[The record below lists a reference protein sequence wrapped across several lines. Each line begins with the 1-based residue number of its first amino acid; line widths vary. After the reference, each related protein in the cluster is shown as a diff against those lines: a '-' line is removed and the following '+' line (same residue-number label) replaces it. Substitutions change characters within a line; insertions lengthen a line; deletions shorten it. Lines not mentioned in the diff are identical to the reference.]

1 MKLTFTAEQIAGL
14 LGGEI
19 RGDKNVT
26 VSDVAGIEEAREG
39 TLCFLNDEKYVH
51 YLSETKAS
59 IVLMSKS
66 LAFEGTTHATLILV
80 DNARAAV
87 ATLLGMVSEVMH
99 PRKKGIEQPCF
110 IAEGVE
116 IPEDAYIGAYSYIA
130 SGVQLGKGVQIYPQ
144 CYLGENIRIG
154 DNCILYAGTKVYYN
168 CIVGNDC
175 ILHAGA
181 VIGADGFGFEPDENG
196 INQKIPQI
204 GNVIIEDDVEIGA
217 NSCIDRAM
225 MGTTRVSKNTKID
238 NLVQIGHNCEV
249 GESSFLCAQVGL
261 AGTTKV
267 GKHCIMAGQVG
278 AAGHLSIP
286 DNTILGAQSGVAGTI
301 RKPGMYM
308 GSPAIDAAVWRRAS
322 VVYKNLPEMWAKVN
336 ELSKENETKDNR
348 K

>member
-1 MKLTFTAEQIAGL
+1 MKMEFTAEQIAAVV
-14 LGGEI
+14 GGEV
-19 RGDKNVT
+19 RGDKNVR

-39 TLCFLNDEKYVH
+39 ALCFLSDEKYIH

-59 IVLMSKS
+59 IVLMSRS
-66 LAFEGTTHATLILV
+66 LAFEGNTRATLILV
-80 DNARAAV
+80 DNARGAV

-116 IPEDAYIGAYSYIA
+116 VPEEAYIGAYAYIA
-130 SGVQLGKGVQIYPQ
+130 KGVKLGKGVQIYPQ
-144 CYLGENIRIG
+144 CYLGENVKIG
-154 DNCILYAGTKVYYN
+154 DNCILYAGAKVYYN
-168 CIVGNDC
+168 CEVGNDC

-181 VIGADGFGFEPDENG
+181 VIGADGFGFEPDENHV
-196 INQKIPQI
+196 NQKIPQI
-204 GNVIIEDDVEIGA
+204 GNAVIEDDVEIGA
-217 NSCIDRAM
+217 NSCVDRAM
-225 MGTTRVSKNTKID
+225 MGTTVVRKNTKID

-249 GESSFLCAQVGL
+249 GESSFLCAQVGI
-261 AGTTKV
+261 AGSTKV
-267 GKHCIMAGQVG
+267 GSHCIMAGQVG
-278 AAGHLSIP
+278 VAGHITIP

-322 VVYKNLPEMWAKVN
+322 VGFKNLPEMWAKLN
-336 ELSKENETKDNR
+336 ELTK